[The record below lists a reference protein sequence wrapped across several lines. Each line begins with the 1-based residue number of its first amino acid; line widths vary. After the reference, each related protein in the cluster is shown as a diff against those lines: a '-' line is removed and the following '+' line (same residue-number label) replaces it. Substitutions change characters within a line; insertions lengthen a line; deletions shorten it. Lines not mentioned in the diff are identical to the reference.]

1 MGVCVCGCV
10 FLYYVCVCARM
21 CAHTVLSSFSCV
33 WLYVT
38 PWTVAHQA
46 PLSMEFSRQEYLNGL
61 PCLSSG
67 DLAHPGIEPMSLKSP
82 ALAGQ
87 FFTTSTTRED
97 KYININKTLWRLAN
111 FSTYNGKMCSCRSK
125 TLKETYRI
133 LYSIFLSY
141 KYLEYACISYA
152 YHIIWYIF
160 KIWSATAA
168 AKSFQSCPTLC
179 DPIDGSP
186 PVSPVPGILQARIL
200 EWIAISFSRG
210 SSWPRDWTWVSCI
223 CIAGWFFTVWA
234 IREALSLRFL
244 YSSSNIYQRQ
254 TGYYGLRLHYQTE
267 KSISLPPSDL

>member
-1 MGVCVCGCV
+1 
-10 FLYYVCVCARM
+10 
-21 CAHTVLSSFSCV
+21 
-33 WLYVT
+33 
-38 PWTVAHQA
+38 
-46 PLSMEFSRQEYLNGL
+46 MEFSRQEYLNGL

-67 DLAHPGIEPMSLKSP
+67 DLAHPGIEPVSLKSP

-97 KYININKTLWRLAN
+97 KYININKTLWRLAY

-160 KIWSATAA
+160 KIWLATAA

-179 DPIDGSP
+179 DSLDGSP

-223 CIAGWFFTVWA
+223 CIAEWIQNRTLKHGYKTEQNGYTVWA

-254 TGYYGLRLHYQTE
+254 TWYYGLRLHYQTE
-267 KSISLPPSDL
+267 QSISLPSSDL